1 MPSEAKLSV
10 TLTDEMAT
18 MIGRAVESGDY
29 ASASE
34 VVREALRTW
43 KFQRSRAEQERAVL
57 REVIAKSIASGNVGE
72 VSADTIKAEGRKLL
86 AARRTA
92 QKGKG

>member
-10 TLTDEMAT
+10 TLTEEMAA

-43 KFQRSRAEQERAVL
+43 KLQRGQAEQERVL
-57 REVIAKSIASGNVGE
+57 LRDVIARSIASGNVGE
-72 VSADTIKAEGRKLL
+72 VSAETIKAEGRALL
-86 AARRTA
+86 AARRSAEKAKT
-92 QKGKG
+92 

>member
-10 TLTDEMAT
+10 TLTEEMAD
-18 MIGRAVESGDY
+18 MIGQAVASGDY

-43 KFQRSRAEQERAVL
+43 KAQRGHAEQERALL
-57 REVIAKSIASGNVGE
+57 REVIARSIASGNVGE
-72 VSADTIKAEGRKLL
+72 VSAETIKAEGRAQL
-86 AARRTA
+86 AARRKA
-92 QKGKG
+92 RNSR

>member
-10 TLTDEMAT
+10 TVTDEMAT
-18 MIGRAVESGDY
+18 MIGKAVESGDY

-34 VVREALRTW
+34 VVREALRHW
-43 KFQRSRAEQERAVL
+43 KQQRSQAEQERILL

-72 VSADTIKAEGRKLL
+72 VSAETIKGEGRELL
-86 AARRTA
+86 ASRRARA
-92 QKGKG
+92 K